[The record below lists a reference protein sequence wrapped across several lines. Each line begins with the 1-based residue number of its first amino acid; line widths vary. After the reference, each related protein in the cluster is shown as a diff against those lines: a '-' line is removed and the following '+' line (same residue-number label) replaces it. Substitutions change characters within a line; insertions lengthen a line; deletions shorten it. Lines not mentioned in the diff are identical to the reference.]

1 VSRTILV
8 AVALAS
14 LALAPAAA
22 AKGPHAIVEPGPEG
36 IAPGERWVATLSLNE
51 FSARALARAR
61 PRVILRSGRDRLVVR
76 PVRTGAARYRLSAVF
91 PRAGQWSYVVLAG
104 TRRFEFPA
112 TDIGAGERDTMGYVA
127 FPEGSDAERQG
138 AGGPYVSPP
147 PGGES
152 SPSAGGESLPPE
164 VVMADSPG
172 GDGDGGGLA
181 WWIPAAGLA
190 LVGAGTLTAV
200 RRRR

>member
-1 VSRTILV
+1 MSRKILV
-8 AVALAS
+8 TVALAA
-14 LALAPAAA
+14 LALAPSAA
-22 AKGPHAIVEPGPEG
+22 AKGPHAIVEPGPGG
-36 IAPGERWVATLSLNE
+36 IAPGERWVATVSLNE

-61 PRVILRSGRDRLVVR
+61 PRVVLRSGPDRLALR
-76 PVRTGAARYRLSAVF
+76 PVRTGAGRYRLSAVF
-91 PRAGQWSYVVLAG
+91 PHAGQWSYVVLAG

-112 TDIGAGERDTMGYVA
+112 AEVGAGERDAMGYVA
-127 FPEGSDAERQG
+127 FPEGSAAERQG

-147 PGGES
+147 
-152 SPSAGGESLPPE
+152 AGGESLPPE
-164 VVMADSPG
+164 VVMPDSRG